1 MSWCINKNAQGIPVS
16 NPDCQDPQTAE
27 RHIWWCGL
35 IQVILWLAWKFLPGE
50 EMAMG
55 KTKLF
60 MATLGLL
67 TTWLLV
73 AVV

>member
-1 MSWCINKNAQGIPVS
+1 M
-16 NPDCQDPQTAE
+16 
-27 RHIWWCGL
+27 

-50 EMAMG
+50 EIAMG